1 MAELTPNVFLI
12 GVQKAATTSL
22 YDWLAQHPEV
32 CAPFSMKDTPF
43 FIDDEL
49 FAKGG
54 EFLDKI
60 YRNEYSGQPVVLNGS
75 ANIIYFEKAIK
86 RIASLNPDARL
97 ILVLRNPVE
106 RAISAYNFAVK
117 RNMEKESLQKA
128 ISLEKSRIREGD
140 LRTLSNNT
148 YVDHGRY
155 YTQIT
160 RLRNYFPAKSAHI
173 VFYEDIRNDPLA
185 VVRDVYEF
193 IGVSQDFEPELKQ
206 LNKTGEVRFP
216 WVRNALYS
224 QSGIKKALVRHI
236 LDPLLPYNIK
246 YKLKIFFLNLV
257 TSQRSNKNEANRDDI
272 EARELIQ
279 EALSEEIERLE
290 ELLGKDLKSWKS

>member
-49 FAKGG
+49 FEKGTK
-54 EFLDKI
+54 FLDRI
-60 YRNEYSGQPVVLNGS
+60 YRDEYSGQPAVLNGS
-75 ANIIYFEKAIK
+75 ANIIYFEKAIQ
-86 RIASLNPDARL
+86 RIASLNPDAKL

-117 RNMEKESLQKA
+117 RNMEQEILHKA
-128 ISLEKSRIREGD
+128 ISLEESRIREGD

-155 YTQIT
+155 FTQIT
-160 RLRNYFPAKSAHI
+160 RLRKYFPAESAHI
-173 VFYEDIRNDPLA
+173 VFYEEIKNDPLA
-185 VVRDVYEF
+185 VVRDAYEF
-193 IGVSQDFEPELKQ
+193 IGVDPDFEPELKQ

-216 WVRNALYS
+216 WIRNALYS
-224 QSGIKKALVRHI
+224 QSGIKKALVRYI
-236 LDPLLPYNIK
+236 IDPLVPYNLK

-257 TSQRSNKNEANRDDI
+257 TSQKSKKRVANPDDNK
-272 EARELIQ
+272 ARELIR
-279 EALSEEIERLE
+279 EALSEEIEQLE
-290 ELLGKDLKSWKS
+290 ELLGTDLKSWKS